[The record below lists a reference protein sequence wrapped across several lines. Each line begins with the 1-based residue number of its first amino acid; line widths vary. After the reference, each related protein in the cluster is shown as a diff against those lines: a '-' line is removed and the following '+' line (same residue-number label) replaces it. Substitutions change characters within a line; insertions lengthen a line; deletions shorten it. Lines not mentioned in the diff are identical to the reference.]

1 MGYGAN
7 IEKISAYNQGGF
19 RMSFLKM
26 IAEVFGM
33 TYDEKPLIEVV
44 EDEEE

>member
-7 IEKISAYNQGGF
+7 IEKISAYKQGGF

-33 TYDEKPLIEVV
+33 TYDEKVMAAIA
-44 EDEEE
+44 EEEE